1 MTYENIVEGRFLSR
15 PNRFTALAQL
25 NGQTETV
32 HVKNTGR
39 CRELLIPGARI
50 LLQHHP
56 DAQTRGRKTCYSL
69 TAVYKGDRLVNI
81 DSQAPNEEA
90 ARWLREG
97 GLEAGTGIRPE
108 AVRRE
113 AVFGHSRFDLAF
125 TAGGRPAFME
135 VKGVTLERDGVAL
148 FPDAPTGRGVK
159 HLEELAAAARQGYL
173 AFLLFVIQ
181 MKGVRRFCPNA
192 ETDPAFAG
200 ALAEAAGRGVR
211 ILAYD
216 CLVRENGFVLDQPV
230 PAEVAPGREM
240 CYNAAI
246 FKERTPQE
254 CEE

>member
-1 MTYENIVEGRFLSR
+1 MQYPNICRAQFVAR
-15 PNRFTALAQL
+15 PNRFVARVLRDGTE
-25 NGQTETV
+25 ETV

-159 HLEELAAAARQGYL
+159 HLEELAAAR
-173 AFLLFVIQ
+173 
-181 MKGVRRFCPNA
+181 
-192 ETDPAFAG
+192 
-200 ALAEAAGRGVR
+200 AAGYRAAVCFIVQMAGMKWVEPNDATHPEFGAALRRAAAAGVEVLALECRAWPRGLEISGSLPVR
-211 ILAYD
+211 L
-216 CLVRENGFVLDQPV
+216 
-230 PAEVAPGREM
+230 
-240 CYNAAI
+240 
-246 FKERTPQE
+246 
-254 CEE
+254 